1 MGCHGG
7 CAQREG
13 HPQAVTVS
21 SAIGHRPARCPP
33 LAEPRGHFG
42 PGHSPQG
49 QRVYISARSADDL
62 RALADQ
68 APGQLIALSGDD
80 SAYARIAEV
89 NVFGEE
95 FEPTAWGVRAET
107 SNQTVWLAPRERA
120 CLRQALCPDPHSTT
134 MIEAEIFLI

>member
-1 MGCHGG
+1 
-7 CAQREG
+7 
-13 HPQAVTVS
+13 
-21 SAIGHRPARCPP
+21 
-33 LAEPRGHFG
+33 
-42 PGHSPQG
+42 
-49 QRVYISARSADDL
+49 L

-80 SAYARIAEV
+80 IANARIAEV

-120 CLRQALCPDPHSTT
+120 CHRQALCPDPHSTA